1 MTGVEYYG
9 IKYDRGWD
17 IMKSNMTEFGSIMTS
32 NMMGWG
38 FMKSN
43 TTGVGDIIKSH

>member
-1 MTGVEYYG
+1 MTGIEYYG
-9 IKYDRGWD
+9 IKYGRGWD
-17 IMKSNMTEFGSIMTS
+17 IMKSNMTEFESIMTS
-32 NMMGWG
+32 NMIGVG